1 MKQLKRSECAILPLV
16 LKGKWYDMID
26 SGEKREEYRD
36 IKPFWKKRIAKII
49 KNIKATPDKILVIAF
64 SRGYKKQDMFFIC
77 NAIIPD
83 FGGKSRIKIEWGEPK
98 TPHYVIYLGE
108 RVELVD

>member
-1 MKQLKRSECAILPLV
+1 
-16 LKGKWYDMID
+16 MIA

-36 IKPFWKKRIAKII
+36 AKPFWEKRIVKII

-64 SRGYKKQDMFFIC
+64 SRGYKKQDMFFVC
-77 NAIIPD
+77 NAIIPNRE
-83 FGGKSRIKIEWGEPK
+83 GKLRIKIEWGEPK
-98 TPHYVIYLGE
+98 TPHYVICLGE